1 MDIKVIGAVLGLLV
15 TFGGLFVQ
23 VGQIMTRL
31 DIVEQRSIPDIS
43 NLEKEISVL
52 KTQVQDLKEKNN
64 NPLMRWLT

>member
-52 KTQVQDLKEKNN
+52 KSHVQDLKEKNS
-64 NPLMRWLT
+64 NPLIR

>member
-52 KTQVQDLKEKNN
+52 KSQVKDLKEKNS
-64 NPLMRWLT
+64 NPLSR

>member
-43 NLEKEISVL
+43 NLEKVLSVL
-52 KTQVQDLKEKNN
+52 KSQVEDLKEKNS
-64 NPLMRWLT
+64 NPLSR